1 MIESE
6 FPRPYDVRFLPG
18 EPVTLTAS
26 AEECAA
32 LAKRF
37 ALPAVHELHATVTL
51 LTEGATVTARGRLKA
66 RVVQSCAI
74 SGEDLPQVLNEPL
87 QLRFVPGGA
96 VATPGEE
103 VEITA
108 DDCDEIDYSG
118 TQFDLGEALAQSLAI
133 ALDPFAVGPNA
144 EEARRAAGLIDQQ
157 AAGPF
162 AALAAL
168 KRND

>member
-51 LTEGATVTARGRLKA
+51 LAEGATVTVRGRLKA

-74 SGEDLPQVLNEPL
+74 SGDDLPQTLDEPL
-87 QLRFVPGGA
+87 QLRFVPEGA
-96 VATPGEE
+96 AANPGEE
-103 VEITA
+103 VEISA

-144 EEARRAAGLIDQQ
+144 EEARRTAGLIDQQ

>member
-6 FPRPYDVRFLPG
+6 FPRPYDVRFLPA

-32 LAKRF
+32 LAQRF
-37 ALPAVHELHATVTL
+37 ALPAVHALHATVTL
-51 LTEGATVTARGRLKA
+51 LADGATVTVRGRLVA

-74 SGEDLPQVLNEPL
+74 SGEDLPQALDEPV
-87 QLRFVPGGA
+87 QLRFVPEGA
-96 VATPGEE
+96 AATPGEE
-103 VEITA
+103 VEISA

-133 ALDPFAVGPNA
+133 ALDPFAAGPNA
-144 EEARRAAGLIDQQ
+144 EEARRVAGLVDQQ